1 MTTIVSAGSGL
12 WSVATTW
19 SPAQVPVVGDKVTI
33 STGHT
38 VTVDTTTAYA
48 GDDTSTGI
56 TVLGTLKASRTANSK
71 LTCRGDLYISVAGTL
86 DYGTE
91 ADPIPAT
98 INAEIALNDS
108 ATQAHVKWGLRTNW
122 TAQAQWNAIRMWGA
136 TKTRYCKVTSDV
148 AASGTV
154 IPVEDTSGWK
164 VGDLVF
170 IEGSAGN
177 PTYFQFRAV
186 LAVTASSITVAA
198 LTNAVPTGRYI
209 CNLTRNVRVYGVNGN
224 TYRTY
229 VQIAFQNYLPT
240 AKAIELGYV
249 EFNTNG
255 GGTTANHNEFGL
267 GITNT
272 GQASLYDPIKKVAG
286 VSVHRCW
293 SVVGTTV
300 TMLPTGGGGLFG
312 IFYGQSSR
320 FNIDSISSVCGAS
333 EVPLTLY
340 NGATAN
346 FGDVF
351 LHGQSLI
358 ASGYSQGVV
367 DTNINGGVMSGSL
380 SSSYLFG
387 GSGVSLKISNVKVR
401 YVGNILQGLNAFG
414 ELQINDTSFETIS
427 NSGGISFYNPGTH
440 SKVTFKK
447 CAFPAIGLTYSN
459 LSFRNLTDSS
469 FTDFID
475 MNNDPTLQVR
485 HMKGGLIQRDNT
497 TLNKSTSS
505 LQLCGWNADAATKY
519 QTTIPIPANSSIK
532 LAGSVKPS
540 SGFGSTSVASVI
552 ATVPNA
558 TDVVFSADSTSS
570 LWQPFVLTV
579 ANPNAYPVDAVV
591 TFYVLATT
599 PAAGVFANFDG
610 IYDGRFIVYSRHYG
624 YVFDPT
630 NPKVVADSTITLT
643 AAQAAAVSI
652 AVDHEAKVITLTENV
667 SNTQL
672 YNAAMLDLTLT
683 ANLSKAQHITSQDGN
698 TFTTNYTVVLNGYSV
713 SGKYTDSAGTHVYVT
728 APNLQIGS
736 RVQLY
741 DMTSGAELYN
751 DVLSGLLSFPIVNN
765 GHTVRLRASYCDGL
779 IAKIPVES
787 VGVLGSDGLSFLS
800 TQGDDAVYESNGIDG
815 STVSEF
821 IADYPHLQ
829 IDVSDSDNAT
839 TVQRLYAWSV
849 YNQSTLDGIRYY
861 QGALS
866 ASDWFNY
873 VVNVPI
879 ANLKL
884 DNISSIPVVISGG
897 YLSRSDGDSI
907 ISPQSG
913 SIQIDAGKAYVAP
926 IPTPLKLAA
935 GERLV
940 VLSDGRTVAK

>member
-12 WSVATTW
+12 WSVAATW

-38 VTVDTTTAYA
+38 VTVDSQSAYA

-56 TVLGTLKASRTANSK
+56 TVLGTLKASRSVSTK
-71 LTCRGDLYISVAGTL
+71 LIVRGDLYISVAGTL

-91 ADPIPAT
+91 ADPIPASIT
-98 INAEIALNDS
+98 AEIALNDS

-122 TAQAQWNAIRMWGA
+122 TVNAGWNAIRMWGA
-136 TKTRYCKVTSDV
+136 TKTRYCKVTTDV
-148 AASGTV
+148 AVNGTV
-154 IPVEDTSGWK
+154 IPVEDTTGWK

-170 IEGSAGN
+170 IEGAAGN
-177 PTYFQFRAV
+177 PTYYQFRAI
-186 LAVTASSITVAA
+186 LAVSSNSITVAA
-198 LTNAVPTGRYI
+198 LGLSVPSGRYI
-209 CNLTRNVRVYGVNGN
+209 CNLTRNVRVYGVNGS

-229 VQIAFQNYLPT
+229 VQIAFMNYLP
-240 AKAIELGYV
+240 AAGAIELGYV

-255 GGTTANHNEFGL
+255 GGTTANHNDFGL

-272 GQASLYDPIKKVAG
+272 GQTTLYDPIKKMAG
-286 VSVHRCW
+286 VVAHRCW

-300 TMLPTGGGGLFG
+300 TMLPTGGTGVFG
-312 IFYGQSSR
+312 IFFGQSSR
-320 FNIDSISSVCGAS
+320 FNIDSISVVCGAA

-358 ASGYSQGVV
+358 QSGYSQGVV

-387 GSGVSLKISNVKVR
+387 GAGISLKISNVKFR
-401 YVGNILQGLNAFG
+401 YVGNVLQGLNAIG
-414 ELQINDTSFETIS
+414 DLQINDSSFETIS
-427 NSGGISFYNPGTH
+427 NSAGINFYNPGTH
-440 SKVTFKK
+440 SKATFRK
-447 CAFPAIGLTYSN
+447 CAFPAVGLTYSN
-459 LSFRNLTDSS
+459 LSFRSLTDSS
-469 FTDFID
+469 YTDFID
-475 MNNDPTLQVR
+475 MNNDPTQQVR

-505 LQLCGWNADAATKY
+505 LQLYGWNAAAATKY
-519 QTTIPIPANSSIK
+519 QTTVSIPANSAIK

-540 SGFGSTSVASVI
+540 AGFGSTSTAKVTVSVA
-552 ATVPNA
+552 NA
-558 TDVVFSADSTSS
+558 TDVVFTADPTNSA
-570 LWQPFVLTV
+570 WQQYVLDVT
-579 ANPNAYPVDAVV
+579 NPNAYPVDAEI
-591 TFYVLATT
+591 TFYVLAPT
-599 PAAGVFANFDG
+599 PSAGVFANFDG

-630 NPKVVADSTITLT
+630 NPKVTPDSTITLT
-643 AAQAAAVSI
+643 AAQAAVI
-652 AVDHEAKVITLTENV
+652 PVVIDHTAKTITLNSNV
-667 SNTQL
+667 TNAQL
-672 YNAAMLDLTLT
+672 YNAAMYDLTLT
-683 ANLSKAQHITSQDGN
+683 ANLSKTAHIASTDGSV
-698 TFTTNYTVVLNGYSV
+698 FTTTYTVVLNGYGI
-713 SGKYTDSAGTHVYVT
+713 SGKYTDSAGVHVVIT
-728 APNLQIGS
+728 APNIQIGS

-741 DMTSGAELYN
+741 DLTTGVELYN
-751 DVLSGLLSFPIVNN
+751 SVLSSPLAFPIVNN
-765 GHTVRLRASYCDGL
+765 SHTIRLRASYCSGL
-779 IAKIPVES
+779 ISKLPIDS
-787 VGVLGSDGLSFLS
+787 QGVLGSDGLSFLTS
-800 TQGDDAVYESNGIDG
+800 QSDDPVYEANGIDG
-815 STVSEF
+815 SVVTEF

-829 IDVSDSDNAT
+829 IDVSDSDNIT
-839 TVQRLYAWSV
+839 TVQRLYAWAV
-849 YNQSTLDGIRYY
+849 YNQSTMDGIRYY
-861 QGALS
+861 QSALS

-873 VVNVPI
+873 VVNVSI

-884 DNISSIPVVISGG
+884 DNVSSTPVVISGG
-897 YLSRSDGDSI
+897 YLSRSDGSSI
-907 ISPQSG
+907 IAAQSG

-926 IPTPLKLAA
+926 IPTPLKLSA